1 MLTLID
7 EIIQEA
13 MRKGEFANLPGAG
26 KPLSLEP
33 DPHTPDHLKL
43 AHKLLKDNDL
53 APDWIE
59 QGKAVDARRAAFEE
73 RLRRATWRYHGALND
88 GARAVDPER
97 ARRDIE
103 AAWRRECEGLRAE
116 AEAIDRLALSF
127 NLKAP
132 PGVAHKPFIAF
143 ERKLLMLSS

>member
-53 APDWIE
+53 VPDWIA
-59 QGKAVDARRAAFEE
+59 QGKAVDARRGAFEE
-73 RLRRATWRYHGALND
+73 RLRQAVWRYRGALND
-88 GARAVDPER
+88 CARAADPER
-97 ARRDIE
+97 ARRDVE
-103 AAWRRECEGLRAE
+103 AAWQRECATLRAE

-132 PGVAHKPFIAF
+132 LGAAHKPFIAF
-143 ERKLLMLSS
+143 ERKLQTLLS